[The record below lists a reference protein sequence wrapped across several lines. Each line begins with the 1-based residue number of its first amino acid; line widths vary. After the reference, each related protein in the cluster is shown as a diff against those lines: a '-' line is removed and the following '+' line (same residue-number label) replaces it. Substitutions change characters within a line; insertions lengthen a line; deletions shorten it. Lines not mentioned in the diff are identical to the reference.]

1 MEKKQILGA
10 SKCGHFVIF
19 SCECF
24 CNPCEYMRSLSAR
37 WESQKKR
44 GCRIALSLSYFP
56 LFTAFCLS
64 DGDENIG
71 SGGQTTGPDTFSPPP
86 LSFTFSLSFIS
97 SKKFR
102 VAANKCSIAK
112 LLYKAGNKDTKSYHE
127 IILKIRLY
135 KIACVG
141 IRETMSLRHAT
152 VLNHWTLE
160 GFLQNHHL

>member
-1 MEKKQILGA
+1 MNIVCIWMWPFRDFFLWMFLQSLWIHEELIRTLG
-10 SKCGHFVIF
+10 K
-19 SCECF
+19 
-24 CNPCEYMRSLSAR
+24 P
-37 WESQKKR
+37 KKR
-44 GCRIALSLSYFP
+44 GCRIALSLSYFL

-86 LSFTFSLSFIS
+86 LSFTFPLSFIS